1 MQTQNVLKRVA
12 RPLLAGVCI
21 TGGWSSFKK
30 PEPRAGKVEAAGLPE
45 PTLLVKV
52 NAVTMIVA
60 GTALAL
66 GIRPRE
72 AAAVLIG
79 CLVPTTIVGHPF
91 WQEEGGARTGQQI
104 HFNKNVSMIGG
115 LLMVVADG
123 S

>member
-1 MQTQNVLKRVA
+1 MDVRSALKRIG

-21 TGGWSSFKK
+21 TGGWSSFKS
-30 PEPRAGKVEAAGLPE
+30 PEPRAGKVEEAGLPE

-52 NAVTMIVA
+52 NAVTMMVA

-91 WQEEGGARTGQQI
+91 WQEEGSARVGQQI
-104 HFNKNVSMIGG
+104 HFSKNLSMIGG
-115 LLMVVADG
+115 LLLVMAHE
-123 S
+123 